1 MKYSISIIL
10 PILNEINSLKKTLL
24 ILNKI
29 KVDKEFIVIYS
40 NKLTKKSVRDEINFL
55 EDFFILF
62 LLIFEIS

>member
-40 NKLTKKSVRDEINFL
+40 DKLTKDLVKNEINFL
-55 EDFFILF
+55 KKNIK
-62 LLIFEIS
+62 I

>member
-29 KVDKEFIVIYS
+29 KVNKEFIVIYS
-40 NKLTKKSVRDEINFL
+40 NKLTKSSVKNEIYSLKKN
-55 EDFFILF
+55 IK
-62 LLIFEIS
+62 I